1 LENSNQMKLDL
12 KLKQKIQVIIISV
25 SVVVFLGAI
34 GYISI
39 KGKKTA
45 YDNAISL
52 INSESNNYSSKIQGL
67 INEDFA
73 VVRTL
78 GNAFEAYNFLPKDK
92 WQKLI
97 KIMYRKVFEANPSFY
112 QLWDSWELQHIDT
125 AYNKSY
131 GRIQNT
137 ILREG
142 GRIDTSSDLRSME
155 GDPDLYKKNK
165 SRKKEFISDIYT
177 DVYSTKKSER
187 KLMASLEQPIRES
200 GEFIGVIGLDVT
212 LEQFQKIVTGIKI
225 KNIEDSYAFLLS
237 HNAIFAGHPATDSL
251 NKKAAPN
258 PTNKADFNLY
268 EKIKTGKNFNAIH
281 HKKNQEESY
290 VAYSPIEI
298 GKTGVN
304 WYLGI
309 SAPVSSIKAQANKNF
324 IISLIVGF
332 IGLIILSTVIYWL
345 AKNIT
350 MPIEKITEQLNLLSH
365 GKINN
370 VMKLKYQTGDEIEE
384 MATAFNRTIDDLSQ
398 KSQFAQ
404 QLGEGKL
411 EQDFELTNK
420 EDLLGKSLVEM
431 RDSLKKARE
440 EEEKRKE
447 EDKKRQWVNEGL
459 AKFGDILRQ
468 NNDNLEA
475 LSYDIIRNIVVYMDA
490 NQGGLFLLNDDDN
503 NDIFYELK
511 AAYAYDRRKYLEKQ
525 IRPGEGLIGTCV
537 IEKKPIYMT
546 EIPQDYIEITSGLGD
561 ANPDSL
567 LIVPLKIEEEVLGV
581 LEIASFKKMEKYQ
594 IEFVKKV
601 AENIAST
608 MQSVRVNLKTAELLE
623 KSRQQAEEMSSQEE
637 EMRQNMEELQATQEE
652 SARRERELNS
662 TIEAIDNFL
671 LKAELN
677 TDGSIID
684 TNQLFIDTLEYSK
697 DELKNIQI
705 QTLLNEQ
712 EKEKF
717 HSLLQQVIN
726 GNDTKDTLKFKTK
739 TEKDLWLISS
749 ITPDN
754 DEEGNIAKIQF
765 LALDH
770 TNSEKEKL
778 EMRKKLEHQS

>member
-1 LENSNQMKLDL
+1 MKFDL
-12 KLKQKIQVIIISV
+12 KLRHKIQLIIISV

-39 KGKKTA
+39 KEKKSA
-45 YDNAISL
+45 YNNTIRL
-52 INSESNNYSSKIQGL
+52 IESESDNYSNKIQGL

-73 VVRTL
+73 VVNTL
-78 GNAFEAYNFLPKDK
+78 GNAFKAYDFLPKDQ

-125 AYNKSY
+125 SYNKPY
-131 GRIQNT
+131 GRISNTVIRQNGT
-137 ILREG
+137 IN
-142 GRIDTSSDLRSME
+142 TSSELRSMN
-155 GDPDLYKKNK
+155 GDPDLYKNNK
-165 SRKKEFISDIYT
+165 ARNTDFVTNIYT
-177 DVYSTKKSER
+177 DVFSTNKEEK
-187 KLMASLEQPIRES
+187 KLMATLWES
-200 GEFIGVIGLDVT
+200 ITIDGEYIGMVGLDIT
-212 LEQFQKIVTGIKI
+212 LDQFQNIVNDIKI
-225 KNIEDSYAFLLS
+225 EHIEGSHAFLLT
-237 HNAIFAGHPATDSL
+237 HNAKYAAHPNIDSV
-251 NKKAAPN
+251 NTKAIKN
-258 PTNKADFNLY
+258 PTTKENYNLY
-268 EKIKTGKNFNAIH
+268 QKMNSGDKFSIM
-281 HKKNQEESY
+281 HKKDNEKKRH
-290 VAYSPIEI
+290 VTYSPIKI
-298 GKTGVN
+298 GKTGMN

-309 SAPVSSIKAQANKNF
+309 SAPVSSIKEQANKNF

-332 IGLIILSTVIYWL
+332 IGLIIVSTVIYWL
-345 AKNIT
+345 AKNLT
-350 MPIEKITEQLNLLSH
+350 TPIEKITEQLKLLSH

-370 VMKLKYQTGDEIEE
+370 VMKLEYQTGDEIEE
-384 MATAFNRTIDDLSQ
+384 MATAFNRTIDDLYE

-411 EQDFELTNK
+411 EQNFKLTDK

-431 RDSLKKARE
+431 RDSLQKARE

-447 EDKKRQWVNEGL
+447 EDRKRQWVNEGL

-468 NNDNLEA
+468 NNDNLEE
-475 LSYDIIRNIVVYMDA
+475 LSYEIIRNLVGYLNA
-490 NQGGLFLLNDDDN
+490 NQGGLFLLNDEDD

-511 AAYAYDRRKYLEKQ
+511 AAYAYDRRKHLEKQ
-525 IRPGEGLIGTCV
+525 IRPGEGLIGTCA
-537 IEKKPIYMT
+537 IEKKRIYMT

-581 LEIASFKKMEKYQ
+581 VEVASFNKMEKYQ
-594 IEFVKKV
+594 IEFVEKV

-608 MQSVRVNLKTAELLE
+608 IQSVRVNLKTAELLE
-623 KSRQQAEEMSSQEE
+623 KSQQQAEEMSSQEE

-671 LKAELN
+671 LKAEIN

-684 TNQLFIDTLEYSK
+684 TNQLFVDTFQYSK
-697 DELKNIQI
+697 EELKNIQI
-705 QTLLNEQ
+705 QALLNEQ

-717 HSLLQQVIN
+717 PSLLQQVIN
-726 GNDTKDTLKFKTK
+726 GNDIKDTIKFKTK
-739 TEKDLWLISS
+739 TEKDLWLICS
-749 ITPDN
+749 ITPGS
-754 DEEGNIAKIQF
+754 DEEGNITKMQF

-770 TNSEKEKL
+770 TESEEEKL
-778 EMRKKLEHQS
+778 TMRKKLENKSK